1 MRGLRYISGVTSLK
15 LDAEKCT
22 GCRVCLSVCP
32 HAVFAETDDRRVRVA
47 DLDACMECGA
57 CAMNCA
63 FGAISLK
70 PGVGCAEAIIN
81 GWLHHTEPSCGDGA
95 GGCCGSSTGSSPSTL
110 QPTTGGCG
118 SDSAAPS

>member
-1 MRGLRYISGVTSLK
+1 MRDFRYLSGVTSLK

-22 GCRVCLSVCP
+22 GCQACLTVCP
-32 HAVFAETDDRRVRVA
+32 HAVFAPTAERRVRIA

-63 FGAISLK
+63 FGAITLK

-81 GWLHHTEPSCGDGA
+81 GWIHHTEPSCGDG
-95 GGCCGSSTGSSPSTL
+95 CCGPAPSETTCCGTGTDTSC
-110 QPTTGGCG
+110 GCG
-118 SDSAAPS
+118 SEPAAPA